1 MKNKTLIAITGGIGS
16 GKSYALDLINKRGYL
31 TLSCDTALNEV
42 YQDKSAL
49 KEIKNAFPN
58 VFDGDI
64 LNRKKLSQVVF
75 NDKPSL
81 NKLNSIT
88 HPRILEKVISQAKQS
103 EDSIVFIEVPLLF
116 EGNFQTFFNKVLVIR
131 RDINSRIESV
141 KKRSDLTEEQ
151 ILKRINNQIDYDNY
165 DFNGYDVII
174 NDNLF
179 EDKIYNYLNGLI

>member
-1 MKNKTLIAITGGIGS
+1 MKDKTLIAITGGIGS
-16 GKSYALDLINKRGYL
+16 GKSYALDLINKRGYK

-42 YQDKSAL
+42 YQDKNAL
-49 KEIKNAFPN
+49 QDIKNTFPN

-64 LNRKKLSQVVF
+64 LNRKKLSEVVF
-75 NDKPSL
+75 NDKTLL

-88 HPRILEKVISQAKQS
+88 HPRILEIVISQAKQS
-103 EDSIVFIEVPLLF
+103 EDTIIFIEVPLLF
-116 EGNFQTFFNKVLVIR
+116 EGNFQTLFNKVLVIK

-141 KKRSDLTEEQ
+141 KKRSNLSEDE
-151 ILKRINNQIDYDNY
+151 ILKRMRSQIDYDNY

-179 EDKIYNYLNGLI
+179 EDKINNYLKELI